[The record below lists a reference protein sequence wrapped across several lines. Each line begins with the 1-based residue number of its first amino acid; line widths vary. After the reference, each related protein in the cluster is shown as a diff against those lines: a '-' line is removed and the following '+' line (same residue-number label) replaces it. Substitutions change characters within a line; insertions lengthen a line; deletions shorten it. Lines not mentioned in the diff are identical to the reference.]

1 MDGLVI
7 AVPRVSNRML
17 TAALAL
23 AGVILHPVAARAQL
37 SAHVTGEMVVASGYL
52 DRGVILT
59 NQPVLQPS
67 LSIAL
72 PAGGGS
78 ATIGVWATVQPA
90 SYTGTEYFSMAPG
103 EKSPNLTEARP
114 SLELA
119 QQMGLAHVA
128 FKATMRLF
136 PNTVGL
142 TKAANTFDVA
152 STVTL
157 ARLPLS
163 PGLMVAYDIGAIN
176 GAYLEGRV
184 RQSVPLSKGVAIEVG
199 ARAGYSIRQRV
210 DSTPEAFAP
219 YQRNGFTHVDLT
231 AGAAVTIAGA
241 LVRPYL
247 TYTYV
252 PDPLDSSLAPGRQ
265 DRETLVFGTAITIA
279 GTFPKKKP
287 AKS

>member
-1 MDGLVI
+1 VDGIVI
-7 AVPRVSNRML
+7 ATLDQSKRTLLATLILVAATLVP
-17 TAALAL
+17 AAL
-23 AGVILHPVAARAQL
+23 RAQI
-37 SAHVTGEMVVASGYL
+37 SAHVTGELVVASSYL

-78 ATIGVWATVQPA
+78 ATIGLWATVQPA
-90 SYTGTEYFSMAPG
+90 SYTGSQYFSMAPG
-103 EKSPNLTEARP
+103 EKSPNVTEFHP

-119 QQMGLAHVA
+119 QQMKLARVA
-128 FKATMRLF
+128 FRATMRMF

-157 ARLPLS
+157 TKLPFS
-163 PGLMVAYDIGAIN
+163 PGVMVAYDIGAIN
-176 GAYLEGRV
+176 GAYLEGRAM
-184 RQSVPLSKGVAIEVG
+184 QSVPFTKAVAIEVG
-199 ARAGYSIRQRV
+199 ARAGYSIRQHV
-210 DSTPEAFAP
+210 DSAPDVFAP
-219 YQRNGFTHVDLT
+219 YERNGFTHIDLT
-231 AGAAVTIAGA
+231 AGAAVRIAGA
-241 LVRPYL
+241 MIKPYL

-252 PDPLDSSLAPGRQ
+252 PDPLDSPLAPGRQ
-265 DRETLVFGTAITIA
+265 DRTTLVFGTSISVA
-279 GTFPKKKP
+279 GTFPKAK